1 MNVFASHQILC
12 LTASHLLT
20 PLYTPSS
27 ESSESE
33 SAWVSRSSVTD
44 GKLRNRCSELN
55 EERWVCRLP
64 EDERLNEP
72 DTGSAGSGSGGELSS
87 SSEETMMG
95 GGFRL
100 VCELCDHFFALA
112 AEATM
117 KQLWSRWRNGPSTN
131 HSRRGPCNDIVSMP
145 FGAIP
150 PWKCSEGSHPPLSSV
165 AVAILQC
172 SDNLHLVQSAD

>member
-12 LTASHLLT
+12 LTASRLLP

-72 DTGSAGSGSGGELSS
+72 DVGSAESGSGGELSSS

-112 AEATM
+112 AGATIETTLVALEEWTIN
-117 KQLWSRWRNGPSTN
+117 QSLSPPLQRRRFHAPRNDSTN
-131 HSRRGPCNDIVSMP
+131 
-145 FGAIP
+145 AP
-150 PWKCSEGSHPPLSSV
+150 PWKCSECYDFRCTNDFNFRTPT
-165 AVAILQC
+165 IC
-172 SDNLHLVQSAD
+172 

>member
-12 LTASHLLT
+12 STASHLLP

-72 DTGSAGSGSGGELSS
+72 DAGSAESGSGGELSS

-100 VCELCDHFFALA
+100 VCELCDHFFTLA
-112 AEATM
+112 AEATIETTLVALEEWTID
-117 KQLWSRWRNGPSTN
+117 QSLSPRPLQRHRFHALRSDSPHGSAPRDLIPLCLRSRS
-131 HSRRGPCNDIVSMP
+131 P
-145 FGAIP
+145 F
-150 PWKCSEGSHPPLSSV
+150 SSV
-165 AVAILQC
+165 QITC
-172 SDNLHLVQSAD
+172 I